1 MLYLSGGVVTCQ
13 PSPLINARSMW
24 QNRSLHHNHNNSGR
38 GSVSLG
44 YSQQSVV
51 SGTSPAS
58 VADEFSNS
66 DHIFSEAPPAVL
78 IWSESD
84 SVASAKSLPKPFI
97 PLPKPTHDPNLFM
110 DGSEVC
116 PFKFFNSIFA
126 SRAALYL
133 LIFLPWL
140 CLGWLLFGPFYFFWF
155 VISFSRI
162 YITPMNAHFT
172 LGRHARCL
180 WTSPD

>member
-1 MLYLSGGVVTCQ
+1 
-13 PSPLINARSMW
+13 MW

-38 GSVSLG
+38 ASVSLG

-97 PLPKPTHDPNLFM
+97 PLPKPAHDPNLFM

-116 PFKFFNSIFA
+116 PFNFFNSIFA

-133 LIFLPWL
+133 LSL
-140 CLGWLLFGPFYFFWF
+140 CRGCAWVSCFFVHLIIWF
-155 VISFSRI
+155 VILFLRI

-172 LGRHARCL
+172 PGRHARCL
-180 WTSPD
+180 WTSPN